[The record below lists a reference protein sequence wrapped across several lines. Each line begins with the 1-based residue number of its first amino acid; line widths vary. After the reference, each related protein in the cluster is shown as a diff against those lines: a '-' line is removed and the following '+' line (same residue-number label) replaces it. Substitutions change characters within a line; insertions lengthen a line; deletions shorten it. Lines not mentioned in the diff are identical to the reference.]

1 MGLTGELVRSVFSK
15 SKSIRTHETNV
26 RSNPERKRWK
36 SSVRSYL
43 CGDEFNSVLAEEDSA
58 SVRSSKVTV
67 STEPEFCSTCVDD
80 PASSV
85 WSSEATVTQPMPE
98 DLVEKTDAESKQN
111 NVDIQEEKQNSTSNL
126 FRKDDAAIVIQSALR
141 SFLAR
146 RRKEG
151 LSLMDCKEKLTV
163 GAESKRSESVGTS
176 IEVRT
181 GNSTVHSFREENES
195 LPQRGHHKGRPQV
208 LRLKEDW
215 DDSTVSSNISKLRMQ
230 NRLEATTRRERALAY
245 AFSQQLRVCSKK
257 KHTRS
262 ESEVVESNMGWNW
275 LERWMATRQQDNCLT
290 EITKQYEPLNKNQK
304 PATRKRLL
312 FDVAGEEE
320 SCGSNEVSIQ
330 LDNISVSAF
339 SKGKEDYTK
348 PLQDRLKPT
357 SVSRCK
363 TLPSY
368 HSSKETVN
376 LDAQPI
382 NQKDKVKV
390 MKKYSAGEDEMD
402 KKHYKP
408 KQPSGFKREAECK
421 DATTKASPE
430 L

>member
-1 MGLTGELVRSVFSK
+1 MGITGELVRSVFSK
-15 SKSIRTHETNV
+15 SKSFRTHETNV
-26 RSNPERKRWK
+26 RSYSERKRWK

-58 SVRSSKVTV
+58 SVRSSR
-67 STEPEFCSTCVDD
+67 
-80 PASSV
+80 
-85 WSSEATVTQPMPE
+85 ATVTQPMPE
-98 DLVEKTDAESKQN
+98 DLVEKPDAESKQN
-111 NVDIQEEKQNSTSNL
+111 DVDIQEEKQNSTSNL
-126 FRKDDAAIVIQSALR
+126 FRKDDAAIVIQTALR

-146 RRKEG
+146 RHKDE
-151 LSLMDCKEKLTV
+151 LSMMDCKEKLAV
-163 GAESKRSESVGTS
+163 GAKSKRSDSVGTS
-176 IEVRT
+176 IEVQT
-181 GNSTVHSFREENES
+181 GNSTVHSFQEETES
-195 LPQRGHHKGRPQV
+195 LPQRGQHKGRPQV
-208 LRLKEDW
+208 LKLKEDW

-262 ESEVVESNMGWNW
+262 ESDVMESNMGWNW
-275 LERWMATRQQDNCLT
+275 LERWMATRQQENCLT
-290 EITKQYEPLNKNQK
+290 EITKQYEPLNRNQK
-304 PATRKRLL
+304 SATRKRLL

-330 LDNISVSAF
+330 LDNVTVSAF
-339 SKGKEDYTK
+339 SKEKEDYTK
-348 PLQDRLKPT
+348 PLRDRLKPT

-368 HSSKETVN
+368 HYSKETVN
-376 LDAQPI
+376 VDAQT
-382 NQKDKVKV
+382 NNTKDKVKV
-390 MKKYSAGEDEMD
+390 VKKYSAEEDETD

-408 KQPSGFKREAECK
+408 KQPSGLKRETECK
-421 DATTKASPE
+421 DATINASSE